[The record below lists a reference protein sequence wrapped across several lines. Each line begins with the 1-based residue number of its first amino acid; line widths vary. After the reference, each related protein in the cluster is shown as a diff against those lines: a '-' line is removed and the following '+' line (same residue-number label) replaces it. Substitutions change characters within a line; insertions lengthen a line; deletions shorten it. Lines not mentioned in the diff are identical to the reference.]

1 MGKLLRADLFRA
13 RRFKVFY
20 LLLAVNAMVG
30 LFSVFNQLTWRSIE
44 PSVSAYEVLLDGF
57 GGGIAFLGILNAVLV
72 SIFIG
77 HEYAC
82 GAMRNKVMTGGG
94 RSKIYLSK
102 LAVSS
107 AMCAAVY
114 LAFHV
119 VNLVLG
125 SALLGWGGHA
135 FSEIALAL
143 LAGLCMSLAYCAV
156 FTGIAMLSKN
166 TVISL
171 LIGILGTLIVLFAVM
186 YLMSA
191 LEGTYIIADTAEEGA
206 DAGIWIPCPW
216 PAWVQSF
223 VRGLLRLLPTGQSVL
238 LTVGGISAAGMGGYI
253 GLSCIWIVLSA
264 VGGSLL
270 YRKID
275 MK

>member
-107 AMCAAVY
+107 AMCAALRVSSEY
-114 LAFHV
+114 TPAYFSIMV
-119 VNLVLG
+119 FDTSFNAPLG
-125 SALLGWGGHA
+125 R
-135 FSEIALAL
+135 F
-143 LAGLCMSLAYCAV
+143 
-156 FTGIAMLSKN
+156 MLR
-166 TVISL
+166 
-171 LIGILGTLIVLFAVM
+171 
-186 YLMSA
+186 
-191 LEGTYIIADTAEEGA
+191 
-206 DAGIWIPCPW
+206 P
-216 PAWVQSF
+216 
-223 VRGLLRLLPTGQSVL
+223 
-238 LTVGGISAAGMGGYI
+238 
-253 GLSCIWIVLSA
+253 
-264 VGGSLL
+264 
-270 YRKID
+270 
-275 MK
+275 